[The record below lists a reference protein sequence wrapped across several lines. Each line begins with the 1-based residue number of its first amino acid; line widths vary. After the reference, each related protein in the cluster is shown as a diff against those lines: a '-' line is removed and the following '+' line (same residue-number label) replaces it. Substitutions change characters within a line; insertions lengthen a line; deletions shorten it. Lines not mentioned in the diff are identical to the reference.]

1 MDPINKMVAEIL
13 GAFNGIIA
21 ILLLIGTVLAAS
33 NAGRFFFIVLIVGI
47 ILTIIACG
55 IVAVLIDIKH
65 EITKMSNKLDN
76 K

>member
-21 ILLLIGTVLAAS
+21 ILLLLGTLYAAL
-33 NAGRFFFIVLIVGI
+33 NAGRFFFIVLLLGI

-65 EITKMSNKLDN
+65 EITKMSEKLDN